1 MNAPEPQTKAQT
13 DGPIE
18 VRPIRFIG
26 GPLQGKTVA
35 DTGQATLQTARGDV
49 YKRIHL
55 DIARGDVELG
65 IDILAY
71 YGLVQDQE

>member
-1 MNAPEPQTKAQT
+1 MEAQPQTQSKT

-18 VRPIRFIG
+18 VKPIRFIG
-26 GPLQGKTVA
+26 GPLQGKTIA
-35 DTGQATLQTARGDV
+35 DTKQETYQTAQGHV

-55 DIARGDVELG
+55 DVARGNVELG